1 MVDAGDQD
9 QSVSISRAK
18 MMGKEMEQLF
28 LSFRK
33 RSMYRMALCVKLHD
47 LLQQ

>member
-1 MVDAGDQD
+1 MVDAGDQEE
-9 QSVSISRAK
+9 SVSISRAK